1 MSLDPTIRE
10 QTYPYFLQEAPE
22 LLQALEQGLLNLR
35 ENNCGI
41 NQVNDLM
48 RATHTLKGAAT
59 SVGLET
65 IATVAHSLEDIF
77 KALCQPNVVIDPEV
91 EALLFEGFEC
101 LRLPLVA
108 ELTGGSINQAEIL
121 DRAAAIFARLQE
133 KLGDFFAQE
142 AHLPTSAELGFDL
155 TQSLFEVGVT
165 QRLEQIAT
173 ILDNGQPEEIAP
185 LLRTQAEVFLGL
197 AESLNLSGF
206 KAIAQAVLTALDHH
220 PHQAVL
226 IAELAL
232 RDLQAGQAAVLAGDR
247 VQGGEPSSELQQLAM
262 QTTESET
269 LFFTSVSETDHEQK
283 IPTLESIWGQQTT
296 PVEPVEPIIK
306 QDLEEFTPS
315 TSDVN
320 WDQDLSAVYN
330 SPEPKQ
336 SISPLNPLPPKDQ
349 VSPLPTVR
357 VSVKHLD
364 ELNYSIGELVTNQ
377 NHQSLQIEQLQAS
390 NKTLLNQ
397 IKQHQ
402 KLLIQLQDQYN
413 RQISLLERSQTTPKS
428 SSNKAR
434 KASKTMRSSGIVPT
448 HSHLWTQKHS
458 QSAYLIQS
466 LLDHTVQL
474 AETAEAIDL
483 LSRSSEQTSE
493 KQQQLLNI
501 TKGALIEAR
510 MLTLGEILG
519 RFPHVLQQLET
530 LYNKPISLQLYGNE
544 VLVDKAV
551 VEKLFDPLLHLVRNA
566 FDHGIEP
573 VTIRQ
578 QRGKPE
584 KGEIKISAYHQSKY
598 LVIEVEDDGNG
609 LDFDQIRQR
618 AVERDL
624 ISLEQAN
631 NLNQIQLTNLL
642 FEPGFSTASQV
653 NDLSG
658 RGIGLDVVRKQLQ
671 SLQGT
676 ITVNSELH
684 QGTTFILQIPL
695 SLTIAQLFICGVGCK
710 IYAFVDDA
718 VEQILIPKPSQ
729 IQERNG
735 NKFIR
740 WGKDMD
746 EKLVSIYSLA
756 SILDYNSPTF
766 PFSYPPTPAP
776 PLPILLIRCQDQLLG
791 LEVDQLIGEQEL
803 VVRPLGGMIAAP
815 NYVHGASILADGKLA
830 LVIDGGTL
838 LQKVLAKQ
846 HDDQISRIWAK
857 SITSLLPPSSKQPL
871 LPQSHTVIPALS
883 TLESETKASARIL
896 VVDDSLTTR
905 QSVAIALQKAGY
917 YVFQAQDGHTGIE
930 QFQHLSDIQ
939 LVICD
944 IEMPRMNGFEF
955 LRSRQQIS
963 GLADIPVLIL
973 SSQSSEKHRLL
984 ALQLGATAYMT
995 KPYME
1000 QKLLAMVANLL
1011 ERDDT

>member
-35 ENNCGI
+35 ENCGI

-108 ELTGGSINQAEIL
+108 ELTGGSVNQAEIL
-121 DRAAAIFARLQE
+121 DRTAAIFARLQE

-142 AHLPTSAELGFDL
+142 AYLPTSAELGFDL

-173 ILDNGQPEEIAP
+173 ILDNGQPEEIAR

-206 KAIAQAVLTALDHH
+206 GAIAQAVLSALNHQ
-220 PHQAVL
+220 PHQAVV

-232 RDLQAGQAAVLAGDR
+232 RDLQVGQAAVLAGDR
-247 VQGGEPSSELQQLAM
+247 VQGGEPSIELQQLAI

-269 LFFTSVSETDHEQK
+269 LFLTSVSETDDDQE
-283 IPTLESIWGQQTT
+283 IPSIESIWGQQTS
-296 PVEPVEPIIK
+296 PIEPIIHQHLEAFTQLE
-306 QDLEEFTPS
+306 QDA
-315 TSDVN
+315 N
-320 WDQDLSAVYN
+320 WEQDFSSVYN

-336 SISPLNPLPPKDQ
+336 SISPVNPLPPKDQ
-349 VSPLPTVR
+349 VSPSPIVR

-377 NHQSLQIEQLQAS
+377 NHQSLQIEELQAS

-402 KLLIQLQDQYN
+402 KLLIQLQDQYKH
-413 RQISLLERSQTTPKS
+413 QISLLERSQTIGKS
-428 SSNKAR
+428 SSKKAR
-434 KASKTMRSSGIVPT
+434 KASKAMRSSGVVP
-448 HSHLWTQKHS
+448 TQKHND
-458 QSAYLIQS
+458 SAYLIQS

-483 LSRSSEQTSE
+483 LNRSSQQTSQ

-510 MLTLGEILG
+510 MLTLGEIFG
-519 RFPHVLQQLET
+519 RFPQILQQLKT

-551 VEKLFDPLLHLVRNA
+551 AEKLFDPLLHLVRNA

-573 VTIRQ
+573 VTVRQ

-584 KGEIKISAYHQSKY
+584 KGEIKISAYHQNKY
-598 LVIEVEDDGNG
+598 LVIEVQDDGNG

-618 AVERDL
+618 AVEREL
-624 ISLEQAN
+624 ISVEQAN
-631 NLNQIQLTNLL
+631 NLNQTQLTNLL

-658 RGIGLDVVRKQLQ
+658 RGVGLDVVRNQLK
-671 SLQGT
+671 SLQGE

-684 QGTTFILQIPL
+684 QGTKFILQIPL

-710 IYAFVDDA
+710 TYAFVDEA
-718 VEQILIPKPSQ
+718 VEQILIPTPSQ

-735 NKFIR
+735 NKFLR
-740 WGKDMD
+740 WGKEMD

-766 PFSYPPTPAP
+766 PLSYPPTPPP
-776 PLPILLIRCQDQLLG
+776 PLPILLIRCQEQLLG
-791 LEVDQLIGEQEL
+791 LEVEQLIGEQEL
-803 VVRPLGGMIAAP
+803 VIRPLGAMIAAP
-815 NYVHGASILADGKLA
+815 NYVHGASILADGELA

-846 HDDQISRIWAK
+846 HNDQISRIWAK
-857 SITSLLPPSSKQPL
+857 SITSLLPPSSQQPL
-871 LPQSHTVIPALS
+871 LSDSHTVISALS
-883 TLESETKASARIL
+883 ASESDTKASARIL
-896 VVDDSLTTR
+896 IVDDSLTTR

-917 YVFQAQDGHTGIE
+917 CVFQAQDGHKGIE

-955 LRSRQQIS
+955 LRSRQQIPA
-963 GLADIPVLIL
+963 LADIPVLIL
-973 SSQSSEKHRLL
+973 SSQSSEKHHFL

-1011 ERDDT
+1011 ERDNT

>member
-1 MSLDPTIRE
+1 MTQDPTIRE

-35 ENNCGI
+35 ENWGI

-77 KALCQPNVVIDPEV
+77 KALCQPDVVIDPEV

-133 KLGDFFAQE
+133 KLGDFFGRE
-142 AHLPTSAELGFDL
+142 AYLPTSAELGFDL
-155 TQSLFEVGVT
+155 TQSLFEIGVT

-173 ILDNGQPEEIAP
+173 ILDNGQPEEIAN

-197 AESLNLSGF
+197 AESLNLPGF
-206 KAIAQAVLTALDHH
+206 GAIAQTVLTALDNH
-220 PHQAVL
+220 PDQTVI
-226 IAELAL
+226 IAQLAL
-232 RDLQAGQAAVLAGDR
+232 RDLQAGHAAVLAGDR
-247 VQGGEPSSELQQLAM
+247 IQGGEPSGELQQLAEKI
-262 QTTESET
+262 TEIET
-269 LFFTSVSETDHEQK
+269 NFVTSGLETGNELD
-283 IPTLESIWGQQTT
+283 IPTLESIWGQQTI
-296 PVEPVEPIIK
+296 PVEPIIE
-306 QDLEEFTPS
+306 QHIEEFIQYD
-315 TSDVN
+315 SDVTVEP
-320 WDQDLSAVYN
+320 DPSAVYN
-330 SPEPKQ
+330 SPQPKQ
-336 SISPLNPLPPKDQ
+336 SVSPFNPLPPKEQ
-349 VSPLPTVR
+349 VSPSPTVR

-364 ELNYSIGELVTNQ
+364 QLNYSIGELVTNQ
-377 NHQSLQIEQLQAS
+377 NHQSLQAEQLQAS
-390 NKTLLNQ
+390 SKTLLNQ

-402 KLLIQLQDQYN
+402 KLLIQLQDQYK
-413 RQISLLERSQTTPKS
+413 RQASPTTARK
-428 SSNKAR
+428 KAR
-434 KASKTMRSSGIVPT
+434 KASKTMRSSSIVPT
-448 HSHLWTQKHS
+448 HSHSWTQPS
-458 QSAYLIQS
+458 DNAYLIQS

-483 LSRSSEQTSE
+483 LTRASQQTSQ
-493 KQQQLLNI
+493 KQQQLLKI
-501 TKGALIEAR
+501 TQGALIEAR
-510 MLTLGEILG
+510 MLPLGEIFG
-519 RFPHVLQQLET
+519 RFPQILQQLET
-530 LYNKPISLQLYGNE
+530 LYNKPISLQLHGNE

-551 VEKLFDPLLHLVRNA
+551 AEKLFDPLLHLVRNA

-573 VTIRQ
+573 VIVRQ

-584 KGEIKISAYHQSKY
+584 KGEIKISAYHQSRY
-598 LVIEVEDDGNG
+598 LVIEVQDDGNG
-609 LDFDQIRQR
+609 LDFDQIRKR
-618 AVERDL
+618 AVERQL

-631 NLNQIQLTNLL
+631 SLNQIQLIDLL

-658 RGIGLDVVRKQLQ
+658 RGIGLDVVRNQLK
-671 SLQGT
+671 SLRGS
-676 ITVNSELH
+676 ITVDSELH
-684 QGTTFILQIPL
+684 QGTKFILQIPL
-695 SLTIAQLFICGVGCK
+695 SLTIAQLFICEVGYK
-710 IYAFVDDA
+710 TYAFLDDA
-718 VEQILIPKPSQ
+718 VEQILIPRSHQ

-735 NKFIR
+735 NKFLR
-740 WGKDMD
+740 WGKEMD
-746 EKLVSIYSLA
+746 EKLVPIYSLA
-756 SILDYNSPTF
+756 SILDYNSPL
-766 PFSYPPTPAP
+766 PLSHSPTPTS
-776 PLPILLIRCQDQLLG
+776 PLPVLLIRWQDALFG
-791 LEVDQLIGEQEL
+791 LEVEQIIGEQEL
-803 VVRPLGGMIAAP
+803 VISPLGSMIAAP
-815 NYVHGASILADGKLA
+815 NYVHGASILASGQLA
-830 LVIDGGTL
+830 LVIDGGIL

-846 HDDQISRIWAK
+846 YDEQTSSIWAK
-857 SITSLLPPSSKQPL
+857 SIPSLLPPSPKQPL
-871 LPQSHTVIPALS
+871 LTQSHSVVPALS
-883 TLESETKASARIL
+883 ASNSDVKAGARIL
-896 VVDDSLTTR
+896 IIDDSLTTR

-917 YVFQAQDGHTGIE
+917 YVFQAQDGHKGLE

-955 LRSRQQIS
+955 LRSRQQIP

-984 ALQLGATAYMT
+984 ALQLGATVYMT

-1011 ERDDT
+1011 EKAR